1 MEGQVSALHIIEQD
15 QSVITMH
22 QHPYMSRIEDFINRL
37 EPEVKTA
44 LDGLNETRPVK
55 RGEHLLR
62 PGERCRSS
70 FWVQQGILRKYIVH
84 HGSERTTEFFFADD
98 LAVAFSSYCL
108 QIPGEEGIEAL
119 TDGIV
124 QVTPFDDFQSLK
136 KQYPVLT
143 ELDLLM
149 TEYYAMMV
157 ENRSTQFHHLDAK
170 ERYLRLL
177 DMEPHILLEVPLT
190 HIASYLGI
198 TLASLSRIRAQL

>member
-1 MEGQVSALHIIEQD
+1 MQ
-15 QSVITMH
+15 
-22 QHPYMSRIEDFINRL
+22 QHPYISRINDFIHKL
-37 EPEVKTA
+37 DPVVKAA
-44 LDGLNETRPVK
+44 LDELNQTRSVK
-55 RGEHLLR
+55 KGEHLLR

-84 HGSERTTEFFFADD
+84 EGYERTTEFFFADD

-108 QIPGEEGIEAL
+108 QIPGEEGIEGL

-124 QVTPFDDFQSLK
+124 LMTAFDDFQAIK

-143 ELDLLM
+143 ALDLLM
-149 TEYYAMMV
+149 TEYYAMMI
-157 ENRSTQFHHLDAK
+157 EERSTQFHHLDAK

-177 DMEPHILLEVPLT
+177 HLEPHILLEVPLT

>member
-1 MEGQVSALHIIEQD
+1 
-15 QSVITMH
+15 MH
-22 QHPYMSRIEDFINRL
+22 QHPYISWIQHFIDKL
-37 EPEVKTA
+37 DPEAKQA
-44 LDGLNETRPVK
+44 LDQLSETKTVRK
-55 RGEHLLR
+55 GEHLLR

-84 HGSERTTEFFFADD
+84 HGTERTTEFFFADD

-119 TDGIV
+119 TDGLV
-124 QVTPFDDFQSLK
+124 HVTSSEDFQALK
-136 KQYPVLT
+136 KRYPVLM
-143 ELDLLM
+143 ELDLMM

-157 ENRSTQFHHLDAK
+157 EDRSTQFHHLDAK

-177 DMEPHILLEVPLT
+177 KMEQHILLEVPLT